1 MHVLFSFR
9 KALQMLIRDA
19 KIVHTPIWK
28 HQPRKTD
35 KGYTNMN
42 MRTKNLTENNTFYSQ
57 IFKLVLPI
65 IIQNLLSA
73 AVSSA
78 DVVMLNYVGQ
88 SSISAVSL
96 ASQYASV
103 LFMVFYGLG
112 TGATMLCAQYYG
124 KGDMHAIQ
132 IIEGIALR
140 FSLIISLIFAG
151 TALLIPDKMMLLFT
165 NDPELIQ
172 IGSSYLRFM
181 SISYL
186 CWGIT
191 EVYLAVLRSIGRVMI
206 STAMNILAFSLNV
219 LLNAVFIFGL
229 FGAPRLGAMG
239 VALATSLSRLIEL
252 AACFIVSFRTKDI
265 KLDFRYLFIKNKLL
279 FQDFVKLS
287 LPALGNDVSWSV
299 AFSMYSVIIGHLGT
313 DAVAANSFVVVV
325 RNFGT
330 ILCFGLASA
339 GGILLGK
346 IIGENKMEEALD
358 GAKKLIKLTVITGII
373 GGLIVLA
380 ATPFVLKYAQLTD
393 QSMHYL
399 KYMLLINT
407 YYVLGCAVNTALI
420 AGVFRAGGDSRF
432 GFICDTIDMW
442 CYAVPIGFISAF
454 VLKLPVLW
462 VYFILCTDEFVKWP
476 WVIKHYRSNK
486 WLHNITRNDLYTE
499 S

>member
-1 MHVLFSFR
+1 
-9 KALQMLIRDA
+9 
-19 KIVHTPIWK
+19 
-28 HQPRKTD
+28 
-35 KGYTNMN
+35 MN

-358 GAKKLIKLTVITGII
+358 GAKKLMKLTVITGII

-380 ATPFVLKYAQLTD
+380 AT
-393 QSMHYL
+393 
-399 KYMLLINT
+399 
-407 YYVLGCAVNTALI
+407 
-420 AGVFRAGGDSRF
+420 
-432 GFICDTIDMW
+432 
-442 CYAVPIGFISAF
+442 
-454 VLKLPVLW
+454 
-462 VYFILCTDEFVKWP
+462 
-476 WVIKHYRSNK
+476 
-486 WLHNITRNDLYTE
+486 
-499 S
+499 